1 MNDNRAARVSWTPLT
16 LHQARGFPVYFVT
29 YQPSSQV
36 GRVTRAVNAVNT
48 TNSSVLIGGLDPA
61 TEYTF
66 SVDVGTAG
74 GRGTL
79 GPGQCIPIPCI
90 YSSFIQVHNLCMCIS
105 DEHTYMS
112 LCGKV

>member
-1 MNDNRAARVSWTPLT
+1 M
-16 LHQARGFPVYFVT
+16 YFVT

-36 GRVTRAVNAVNT
+36 GRVARAVGVNTVNT
-48 TNSSVLIGGLDPA
+48 TNSSVLIGDLVPA

-74 GRGTL
+74 GRGIL
-79 GPGQCIPIPCI
+79 GPGQCIPIQCI
-90 YSSFIQVHNLCMCIS
+90 HSSFIQAHNLCRCIS
-105 DEHTYMS
+105 DEHAYMS